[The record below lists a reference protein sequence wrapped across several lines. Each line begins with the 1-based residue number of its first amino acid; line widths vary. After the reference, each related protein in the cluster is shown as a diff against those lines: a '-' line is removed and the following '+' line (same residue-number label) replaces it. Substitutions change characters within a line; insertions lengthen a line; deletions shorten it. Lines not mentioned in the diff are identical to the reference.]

1 MKFKRLDRV
10 DYQVSII
17 TIIIVC
23 ASFFCVYI
31 FNYKITHDDMIY
43 SLKER
48 SNTIYHYV
56 ENYLDKDTF
65 NHNFSLDMKNDTYK
79 QIKQKL
85 EDVKNATNVL
95 YLYTAKM
102 TDEGE
107 YIYLVDGLPT
117 ASPDFRYPG
126 DKIEKEIIPEL
137 KAALKNKIILPDQIK
152 ETTWG
157 PIFVSYYPIHDEGK
171 VVGVL
176 GIEFDASHQF
186 EAFKQIRIITPLIAI
201 MASLIATIIA
211 VLSFRRISNPRFK
224 DMANTDY
231 LTNLHNRNAFEI
243 DFENLSTHKH
253 NTGIII
259 TDLNDLKKIN
269 DTYGHRTG
277 DEYIKKVAKIL
288 EKHVQKNTVY
298 RFGGDEFIILIHHDA
313 KQQIKAVVTA
323 IQTELSKQTDE
334 KLSISIGFAVYDP
347 KINHDLKDTF
357 KRADAKMYTNK
368 KLNKEKNKFE
378 D

>member
-1 MKFKRLDRV
+1 
-10 DYQVSII
+10 
-17 TIIIVC
+17 
-23 ASFFCVYI
+23 
-31 FNYKITHDDMIY
+31 MIY

-176 GIEFDASHQF
+176 GIEFDSSHQF

-347 KINHDLKDTF
+347 KIDHDLKDTF

>member
-1 MKFKRLDRV
+1 
-10 DYQVSII
+10 
-17 TIIIVC
+17 
-23 ASFFCVYI
+23 
-31 FNYKITHDDMIY
+31 MIY

-107 YIYLVDGLPT
+107 YIYIVDGLPT
-117 ASPDFRYPG
+117 TSPDFRYPG

-224 DMANTDY
+224 DMVNTDY

-347 KINHDLKDTF
+347 KIDHDLKDTF